1 MTYQTITLAVENNVA
16 WLRLNQPETANV
28 FTLQMTKDLASA
40 AIACATNAEVRA
52 VVITGEGR
60 FFCAGGDLATFHD
73 AGDHVA
79 AVVLDMTMH
88 LHAAVSRFARM
99 DAPVIAAVNGV
110 AAGGGFSLAI
120 GCDLIYASDEAS
132 FVSAYT
138 AAGLSPDGSST
149 YFLGRAVGD
158 RRAMEMFLTNR
169 KLSAEEALDWG
180 LINAVLPAS
189 DLEQAVRKLAER
201 LASGPTMAFG
211 SVKRLVRSSST
222 QSLESQ
228 MELEAQ
234 LVAANAAGQD
244 GREGID
250 AFLDKRRPDF
260 EGKQ

>member
-1 MTYQTITLAVENNVA
+1 MKYETITLMVENNVG
-16 WLRLNQPETANV
+16 WLRLNRPEAANV
-28 FTLQMTKDLASA
+28 FTLQMTKDLAAA

-60 FFCAGGDLATFHD
+60 FFCAGGDLETFHS
-73 AGDHVA
+73 AGDDVS
-79 AVVLDMTMH
+79 AVVLEMTMH

-120 GCDLIYASDEAS
+120 GCDLIYASHNAS

-158 RRAMEMFLTNR
+158 RRAMELFLTNR
-169 KLSAEEALDWG
+169 KLSADEALDWG
-180 LINAVLPAS
+180 LINATVSAD
-189 DLEQAVRKLAER
+189 DLESTVRKLAEE
-201 LASGPTMAFG
+201 LAAGPTKAFG
-211 SVKRLVRSSST
+211 SVKQLVRSSST
-222 QSLESQ
+222 ETLESQ

-234 LVAANAAGQD
+234 LVSRNAAGND
-244 GREGID
+244 GRKGIN
-250 AFLDKRRPDF
+250 AFLNKQRPEF
-260 EGKQ
+260 TGEQ